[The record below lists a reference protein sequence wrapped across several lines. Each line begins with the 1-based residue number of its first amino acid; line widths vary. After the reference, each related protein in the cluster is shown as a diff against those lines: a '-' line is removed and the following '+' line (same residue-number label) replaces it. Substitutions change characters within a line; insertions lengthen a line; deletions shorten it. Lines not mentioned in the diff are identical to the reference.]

1 MHRCMA
7 LTTPDLRLSGR
18 WDDVRVFLA
27 ALRRGSFTKAAAELG
42 TDQSTV
48 SRRIASLEEALG
60 VQLFER
66 TGRAPLPTEAAER
79 LREHAADVES
89 ALGRF
94 ADEATG
100 LGAQSVAGRVKL
112 ALTEELAVYFVVP
125 HVIPQLRSAHPALT
139 LELVTSYRSA
149 DLVGREAD
157 VALRFFQTERGD
169 LVGRRIARF
178 TTTIVGGRAY
188 ARRARGRGLGDLD
201 WIAVELAGV
210 ATPESTWLEAHV
222 RRPPALLCSS
232 YQAQL
237 AAIRAGLGVGV
248 APRALTKLDRGFVE
262 VELSARPP
270 MPRLDLHVV
279 TRRAIRDV
287 PRIRALIDAL
297 VVELAQFGD

>member
-1 MHRCMA
+1 MP
-7 LTTPDLRLSGR
+7 TGPSTETPLLGR

-27 ALRRGSFTKAAAELG
+27 AMRAGSFTKAAVELG

-60 VQLFER
+60 VPLFER
-66 TGRAPLPTEAAER
+66 TRRAPLPTESAER
-79 LREHAADVES
+79 LKDLAADVET

-100 LGAQSVAGRVKL
+100 LGSQKIAGRVKL
-112 ALTEELAVYFVVP
+112 ALTEELAVHFVIP
-125 HVIPQLRSAHPALT
+125 HVLPSLRAAHEALT
-139 LELVTSYRSA
+139 LELLTSYRAA

-157 VALRFFQTERGD
+157 VALRFFATQRGD

-178 TTTIVGGRAY
+178 STTLVGSRTY
-188 ARRARGRGLGDLD
+188 ARRGRRLDLQDLD

-210 ATPESTWLEAHV
+210 ATPESAWLETHV
-222 RRPPALLCSS
+222 KRPPVLLCSS
-232 YQAQL
+232 YQSQL

-248 APRALTKLDRGFVE
+248 APRALTTLDRGFVE
-262 VELSARPP
+262 VEPSTRPP

-287 PRIRALIDAL
+287 PRVRAVIDAL
-297 VVELAQFGD
+297 VQHLAPFGDS